1 MLHGHRQPEDGRSQV
16 RQRCL
21 AELTFKVI
29 QLGREHGMCEVNVF
43 TVVNY
48 FIIHI
53 KTNPPRVSS
62 KWTSLR
68 AFTRVD
74 YGQAT

>member
-1 MLHGHRQPEDGRSQV
+1 MC
-16 RQRCL
+16 CL
-21 AELTFKVI
+21 MVVSTKSKLSHHLERVCAEKGLINI
-29 QLGREHGMCEVNVF
+29 QSGMCEVYVF
-43 TVVNY
+43 IVVNY